1 MNEEK
6 SNIEAIKIKPNDK
19 YEDLPILDVLSSSM
33 NETINNINNIHSE
46 ISSKIISNNN
56 DYISNKEEEKINE
69 EFNNAFNYNSN
80 EKNLFEFINDIN
92 KNHIKK
98 YKMILNFLNLN
109 LSIDKSIKKE
119 KENEKDKQIEKNNN
133 IKISQSNDKKEFEI
147 INENQEKKDVNISI
161 KEINE
166 RDDNKLEINEINE
179 DKNICN
185 EKIKEN
191 DSVRFL
197 DSKENI
203 IYKEG
208 NNRES
213 KFQNK
218 KFFINDDIEQDN
230 DIEEEII
237 VNENDDSIS
246 NINIDDSDD
255 NNFLSNNSLKNL
267 ENNSNNKLEQKT
279 IINDNFDDNFVN
291 KVAQIIKEETKIIK
305 NKESKINI
313 EDNVNKND
321 ENQKNEEKNNQ
332 NNKKEKIHIN
342 IVQKRLMKKNN
353 TNNLINLTYTG
364 TNNNKDICTCEIF

>member
-6 SNIEAIKIKPNDK
+6 SNIETIKIKPNYK
-19 YEDLPILDVLSSSM
+19 YEDLPILDVLLSSM

-191 DSVRFL
+191 DSDRFL
-197 DSKENI
+197 DSNENI

-208 NNRES
+208 NDRES

-218 KFFINDDIEQDN
+218 KFFINDDIDQDN

-246 NINIDDSDD
+246 HINIDDSDD

-313 EDNVNKND
+313 EDNVN
-321 ENQKNEEKNNQ
+321 
-332 NNKKEKIHIN
+332 
-342 IVQKRLMKKNN
+342 
-353 TNNLINLTYTG
+353 
-364 TNNNKDICTCEIF
+364 

>member
-19 YEDLPILDVLSSSM
+19 YEDLPILDVLLSSM

-56 DYISNKEEEKINE
+56 DYISDKEEEKINE
-69 EFNNAFNYNSN
+69 EFNNAFNFNNN

-109 LSIDKSIKKE
+109 LSTDKSIKKE

-208 NNRES
+208 NDRES

-246 NINIDDSDD
+246 HINIDDSDD
-255 NNFLSNNSLKNL
+255 
-267 ENNSNNKLEQKT
+267 
-279 IINDNFDDNFVN
+279 D
-291 KVAQIIKEETKIIK
+291 KV
-305 NKESKINI
+305 
-313 EDNVNKND
+313 
-321 ENQKNEEKNNQ
+321 
-332 NNKKEKIHIN
+332 
-342 IVQKRLMKKNN
+342 L
-353 TNNLINLTYTG
+353 
-364 TNNNKDICTCEIF
+364 